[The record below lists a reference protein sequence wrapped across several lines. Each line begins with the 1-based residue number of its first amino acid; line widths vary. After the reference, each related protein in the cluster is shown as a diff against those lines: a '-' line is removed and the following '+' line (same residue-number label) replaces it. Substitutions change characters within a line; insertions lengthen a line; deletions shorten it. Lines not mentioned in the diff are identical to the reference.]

1 MKANNKCVI
10 VLGMLVFLNVLA
22 VAANTCYFDFYASLK
37 HLFDII
43 NFLPTYFY

>member
-1 MKANNKCVI
+1 MILRVAI
-10 VLGMLVFLNVLA
+10 FLNGFVMA
-22 VAANTCYFDFYASLK
+22 VDTCHFDFYASLR